1 MLTATTEPHSDPTAA
16 HERLSI
22 LVAVRGGSSLNP
34 ALEWAARRARDT
46 DRALMLVHAVPSAD
60 LIPPGTRYGPIVERG
75 EALLQAEAVRIE
87 ARLPGLRTTTYLHY
101 GDVVHALVGLSAG
114 ASLLVVGADRMNTQ
128 TGVFQGSV
136 AIEIAQGSGAP
147 VLIVPTGH
155 RGGGQNGT
163 GPGHVVTGVDGS
175 AESYAALRRAAFE
188 ANRMQ
193 TPLRVVAAVRPS
205 SPVDEARTFSTS
217 AILIALRT
225 AYPSLIVNWIV
236 DTVHAPARALARHSR
251 DASLLV
257 IGRHGKGARAGME
270 LGSVTH
276 AVLLRPP
283 CLTLVIPS
291 PSPTDINRHLSV
303 STREHVPTF
312 APKPLVR
319 RVQSAMAA
327 NAQMHEAKL
336 ER

>member
-1 MLTATTEPHSDPTAA
+1 MLTVTAPHSDTTAA
-16 HERLSI
+16 HEPPPL
-22 LVAVRGGSSLNP
+22 LVAVREASSLNP

-60 LIPPGTRYGPIVERG
+60 LMPPGTRYEPVVSRG
-75 EALLQAEAVRIE
+75 RALLQAEAMRLE
-87 ARLPGLRTTTYLHY
+87 ARSPGLRTSTYLHC
-101 GDVVHALVGLSAG
+101 GDVVHALLGLSAG
-114 ASLLVVGADRMNTQ
+114 ASLLVVGADRMNTR

-136 AIEIAQGSGAP
+136 AIEVALGSASP
-147 VLIVPTGH
+147 VLIVPIGH

-163 GPGHVVTGVDGS
+163 GPGHVVTGIDGS
-175 AESYAALRRAAFE
+175 AESYEALRRAAFE
-188 ANRMQ
+188 ANRMR
-193 TPLRVVAAVRPS
+193 TPLRIVEAVRPS
-205 SPVDEARTFSTS
+205 SPVTEARTVSTS

-225 AYPSLIVNWIV
+225 AYPALVVSWIV

-257 IGRHGKGARAGME
+257 IGRHGKGARADMG

-291 PSPTDINRHLSV
+291 PDPINPRPV
-303 STREHVPTF
+303 I
-312 APKPLVR
+312 
-319 RVQSAMAA
+319 
-327 NAQMHEAKL
+327 
-336 ER
+336 

>member
-1 MLTATTEPHSDPTAA
+1 MLMITEPHSASAPA
-16 HERLSI
+16 HERLPI
-22 LVAVRGGSSLNP
+22 LVAVRGASSLNP

-60 LIPPGTRYGPIVERG
+60 LMPPGTRYEPIVERG
-75 EALLQAEAVRIE
+75 EALLQAEAARIE
-87 ARLPGLRTTTYLHY
+87 ARLPGLRTTTYLHS
-101 GDVVHALVGLSAG
+101 GDVIHALVGLSAG

-136 AIEIAQGSGAP
+136 AIEVALGSGAP
-147 VLIVPTGH
+147 VLIVPPGH

-175 AESYAALRRAAFE
+175 AESYEALRRAAFE
-188 ANRMQ
+188 ANRMR
-193 TPLRVVAAVRPS
+193 TPLRVVVAVRPS
-205 SPVDEARTFSTS
+205 SPVDEARTVSTS
-217 AILIALRT
+217 AILAALRT
-225 AYPSLIVNWIV
+225 AYPSLIVSWIV

-257 IGRHGKGARAGME
+257 IGRHGRGASSGIG
-270 LGSVTH
+270 LGSVAH

-291 PSPTDINRHLSV
+291 PNPTVENRRLGV
-303 STREHVPTF
+303 PAREHVPTSE
-312 APKPLVR
+312 PKPLVR
-319 RVQSAMAA
+319 RAQSTTAA
-327 NAQMHEAKL
+327 TD
-336 ER
+336 